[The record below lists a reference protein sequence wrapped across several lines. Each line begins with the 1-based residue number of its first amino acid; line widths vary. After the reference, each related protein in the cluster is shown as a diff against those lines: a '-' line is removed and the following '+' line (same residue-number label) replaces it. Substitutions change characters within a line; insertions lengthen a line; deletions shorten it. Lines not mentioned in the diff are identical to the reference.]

1 MRVSVNGEVR
11 ELPEGSSVRDAALAL
26 GIEPAKR
33 GVAVAVDGA
42 VVPRSEHESRR
53 LSEGQRVEVVNAIQ
67 GGAA

>member
-11 ELPEGSSVRDAALAL
+11 ELPEGASVRDAALAL
-26 GIEPAKR
+26 GIEPARR
-33 GVAVAVDGA
+33 GVAVAVEGA

-53 LSEGQRVEVVNAIQ
+53 LAEGERVEVVNAIQ

>member
-11 ELPEGSSVRDAALAL
+11 ELPEGASVRDAALAL
-26 GIEPAKR
+26 GIEPAER

>member
-11 ELPEGSSVRDAALAL
+11 ELPEGASVRDAALAL
-26 GIEPAKR
+26 GIEPAER
-33 GVAVAVDGA
+33 GVAVAVDGT

-53 LSEGQRVEVVNAIQ
+53 LSEGQRVEVVNAIG

>member
-1 MRVSVNGEVR
+1 MRVSVNGAVR
-11 ELPEGSSVRDAALAL
+11 ELPEGASVRDAALAL